1 MIREFNPEDKDNI
14 IEILRNGFIL
24 DESDI
29 NSFFQDQNRKLLVY
43 DEGGIWG
50 FGYLKNTN
58 KESKEYCI
66 LIYVHPHWRKKGIGT
81 ALYNNL
87 TSSLKKL
94 DPNLL
99 TTYFRVGKEDFQGF
113 YRKLGYKRWWG
124 CHEAYY
130 RGTHRPNVDLNFVNY
145 EDKYFNSYTKLIQ
158 EGFYE
163 LRKENDIKPY
173 KCDFNKKY
181 REYLL
186 NNKGDIYLLLNKDYI
201 MATAVVQQG
210 YLDNIV
216 VAPEYQGQGLGK
228 KVTQF
233 AINKALEK
241 VPAESIHLTVL
252 TWNKKALKLYMD
264 LGFEVLHTVDFY
276 RQFCDKKF

>member
-1 MIREFNPEDKDNI
+1 VIREFNPEDKDNI

>member
-14 IEILRNGFIL
+14 IEILRKGFIL
-24 DESDI
+24 DQSDI
-29 NSFFQDQNRKLLVY
+29 DSFFQDQNRKLMVY

-81 ALYNNL
+81 AIYNNL

-94 DPNLL
+94 NPNLL
-99 TTYFRVGKEDFQGF
+99 TTYFRLGKEDFQGF

-130 RGTHRPNVDLNFVNY
+130 TGSYQPNMDLNFVNY

-173 KCDFNKKY
+173 KCDFNEKY

-186 NNKGDIYLLLNKDYI
+186 NNKSDIYLLLNKDHI
-201 MATAVVQQG
+201 MATVVVQNG

-276 RQFCDKKF
+276 RQFCDKQL